1 MVQKNE
7 NGVRVLDQTR
17 IERLLLEDCIPFI
30 ESHYRV
36 RTDKWSRAMAG
47 LSMGSMQTSIVTM
60 KHPDMF
66 GYAGVFS
73 GFVGPFNKANAEN
86 SYIQL
91 LDDREKFTQS
101 FRVFFRACGDEDLVA
116 LERFEADRALFE
128 EKGLAPAEN
137 SVHVEKMYPG
147 EHEWNVWRMCLRDFA
162 QYLFHE

>member
-1 MVQKNE
+1 
-7 NGVRVLDQTR
+7 
-17 IERLLLEDCIPFI
+17 
-30 ESHYRV
+30 
-36 RTDKWSRAMAG
+36 MAG

-73 GFVGPFNKANAEN
+73 GFVGPFNKTNAEN

-137 SVHVEKMYPG
+137 SIHVEKMYPG